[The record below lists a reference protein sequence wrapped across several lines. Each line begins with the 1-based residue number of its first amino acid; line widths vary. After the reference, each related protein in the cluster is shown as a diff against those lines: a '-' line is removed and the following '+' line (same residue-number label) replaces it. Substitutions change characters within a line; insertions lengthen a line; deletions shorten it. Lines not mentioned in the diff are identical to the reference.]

1 MSLIYSPDIRLSI
14 LYFCS
19 LRLRNLGPIRMTD
32 PPSLPVIR
40 SGEISIWISFVKIS
54 ECPLLSKRN
63 QPIMKT
69 QRKMVRFSTYSKIL
83 KSNKNIFVTIFLF
96 DLTRKMLNYRKN
108 FALQRQMDETLQSD
122 QRNFLCLA
130 VAHSPLPVLAHQ
142 RVIVNKIYKGKLA
155 K

>member
-1 MSLIYSPDIRLSI
+1 MLS
-14 LYFCS
+14 S
-19 LRLRNLGPIRMTD
+19 Q
-32 PPSLPVIR
+32 S
-40 SGEISIWISFVKIS
+40 
-54 ECPLLSKRN
+54 
-63 QPIMKT
+63 
-69 QRKMVRFSTYSKIL
+69 
-83 KSNKNIFVTIFLF
+83 FLF

-108 FALQRQMDETLQSD
+108 FALGQMDETLQSD